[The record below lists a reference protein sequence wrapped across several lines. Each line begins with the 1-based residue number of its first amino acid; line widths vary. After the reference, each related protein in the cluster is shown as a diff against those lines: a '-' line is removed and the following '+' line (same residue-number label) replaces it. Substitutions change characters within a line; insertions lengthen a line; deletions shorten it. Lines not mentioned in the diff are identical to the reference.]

1 MSGSR
6 RQARPSHRRR
16 WGRGGFLLAEALV
29 TMAIGAF
36 LLVALV
42 SLVQLAVRID
52 ARTRNLSQR
61 IEMETRALE
70 ALARDLRPALR
81 VRWGGT
87 NAPFVFAGAADTVRF
102 AVRDEASG
110 EIRLVDLRSE
120 PGHVLRTSVPLPPDA
135 LGPDGLAGGA
145 TSEIETGSEQLRF
158 TYVEALA
165 GGAEALTEIW
175 DAPLAMPSAVEVA
188 LSEPGSGAPPAVL
201 RIPLAIDAEPG
212 CAAPRRAMCSYA
224 ETGEADLLDS
234 ADLPTEGVDAQDPL
248 GWSRYVR

>member
-1 MSGSR
+1 
-6 RQARPSHRRR
+6 
-16 WGRGGFLLAEALV
+16 
-29 TMAIGAF
+29 MAIGAF

-188 LSEPGSGAPPAVL
+188 LSEHGSGAPPAVL